1 MWIRSEFCFLYT
13 LNVSYIDVLLCIRLI
28 HIQSTI
34 LKVYVYYIVRVLKAI
49 IKLIWKKTSN
59 ALWMIDCCLNSVFQ
73 LFSWQKQIY
82 KQVIMDKKC
91 GSMMGISE
99 EVYITTGKRGYD
111 WYDREILLSNGTSM
125 NRNEPPMDRKS
136 ILLSNLK

>member
-1 MWIRSEFCFLYT
+1 MNDW
-13 LNVSYIDVLLCIRLI
+13 LLFKLSI
-28 HIQSTI
+28 S
-34 LKVYVYYIVRVLKAI
+34 AI
-49 IKLIWKKTSN
+49 FMAKT
-59 ALWMIDCCLNSVFQ
+59 
-73 LFSWQKQIY
+73 IY
-82 KQVIMDKKC
+82 KKVIMDKKC

-99 EVYITTGKRGYD
+99 EVYITTEKRGYD

>member
-1 MWIRSEFCFLYT
+1 MDQIWIFLYT

-28 HIQSTI
+28 HIKSTI

-59 ALWMIDCCLNSVFQ
+59 ALRMIDCCLNSVFQ

-99 EVYITTGKRGYD
+99 EVYITTEKRGYN
-111 WYDREILLSNGTSM
+111 WYDREILLSNETWM

-136 ILLSNLK
+136 ILLPNLK